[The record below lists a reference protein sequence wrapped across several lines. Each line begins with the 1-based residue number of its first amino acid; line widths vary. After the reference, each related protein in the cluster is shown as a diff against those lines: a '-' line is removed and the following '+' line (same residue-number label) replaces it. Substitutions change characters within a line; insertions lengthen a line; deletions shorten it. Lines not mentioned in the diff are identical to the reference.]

1 MNLQTAWGQ
10 RRYGIP
16 LLLWAVL
23 VTLPWWL
30 RFVGS
35 YSALGSKILIY
46 GLATMGLNILFG
58 FTGGL
63 SFGQAAYFGIGA
75 YGAGLTLKYI
85 SPSTPLAILV
95 GTLAGGLAAAILG
108 PLVMRRRGI
117 YFAMIT
123 IAIGQLFY
131 FVAVRWNT
139 VTGGEDGLAG
149 FERQPIHFGRFTL
162 ALNQTHF
169 YYLVLLCFTIG
180 VILMRALLRS
190 PLGHTWVAIRENRRR
205 MEFLGVRTDLY
216 VWAAFAIAGLVTALA
231 GTLNALLF
239 NFTSPQDLHW
249 ILSGDFVMM
258 IVLGGMRNFWGP
270 LLGTA
275 IFVVAQDY
283 LSSITGN
290 WMTFIGLIF
299 VGIVLLFPKGLLGM
313 VGRGKASDVDTDV
326 PERVAFPPITGGPVP
341 DAGVAKWRQQV
352 ELLRLEHVSRHF
364 GALHALDD
372 VSFEMCQGELRA
384 VIGQNGAGKT
394 TFFNLIS
401 GFLPA
406 SGGELWFAGENIGR
420 RTVVRRVAGG
430 IVRTFQITEVFPD
443 LTVFESIRVAVEAA
457 TRVNRWPWLPRSTR
471 RALDQ
476 RVAEVLDA
484 VDLTGK
490 AHRVVGELAHGDQR
504 AVEIAMALCMRPQL
518 LLLDEPTAGMSDAET
533 EHMVRLICRL
543 HKEHG
548 LSILLIEHDMDI
560 VFEIAERIT
569 VLDHGRK
576 IAEGLPEEISANAG
590 VRAAY
595 LGEAA

>member
-1 MNLQTAWGQ
+1 MNLRTVWTQ
-10 RRYGIP
+10 RRYGVLI
-16 LLLWAVL
+16 LLWAAL

-30 RFVGS
+30 PLVGS

-75 YGAGLTLKYI
+75 NGAGMKLKYLA
-85 SPSTPLAILV
+85 PSTPLAILI
-95 GTLAGGLAAAILG
+95 GTLAGGVAAAILG

-131 FVAVRWNT
+131 FVAVRWNN

-149 FERQPIHFGRFTL
+149 FERQPIHFGNFTL
-162 ALNQTHF
+162 PLDQTRF

-180 VILMRALLRS
+180 VVLMRGLLHS

-216 VWAAFAIAGLVTALA
+216 VWASFAIAGLITGLA

-313 VGRGKASDVDTDV
+313 VDRGKS
-326 PERVAFPPITGGPVP
+326 
-341 DAGVAKWRQQV
+341 
-352 ELLRLEHVSRHF
+352 
-364 GALHALDD
+364 
-372 VSFEMCQGELRA
+372 
-384 VIGQNGAGKT
+384 
-394 TFFNLIS
+394 
-401 GFLPA
+401 
-406 SGGELWFAGENIGR
+406 
-420 RTVVRRVAGG
+420 
-430 IVRTFQITEVFPD
+430 
-443 LTVFESIRVAVEAA
+443 
-457 TRVNRWPWLPRSTR
+457 ST
-471 RALDQ
+471 
-476 RVAEVLDA
+476 
-484 VDLTGK
+484 
-490 AHRVVGELAHGDQR
+490 
-504 AVEIAMALCMRPQL
+504 
-518 LLLDEPTAGMSDAET
+518 
-533 EHMVRLICRL
+533 
-543 HKEHG
+543 
-548 LSILLIEHDMDI
+548 
-560 VFEIAERIT
+560 
-569 VLDHGRK
+569 
-576 IAEGLPEEISANAG
+576 
-590 VRAAY
+590 
-595 LGEAA
+595 